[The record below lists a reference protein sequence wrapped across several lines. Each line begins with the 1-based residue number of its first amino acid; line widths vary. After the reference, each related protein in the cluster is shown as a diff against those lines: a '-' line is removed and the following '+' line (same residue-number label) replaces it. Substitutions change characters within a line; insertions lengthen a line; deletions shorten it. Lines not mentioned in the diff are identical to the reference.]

1 MRVRQYGITY
11 DRLQPEHL
19 ELVRYWRN
27 QSHIRAQMQ
36 FTGYITPAQ
45 QRSWFDSINNPYN
58 YYFLMEWNNKKIG
71 LINCKDT
78 EPNSRIAEG
87 GIFIWDEKVW
97 GTPVPAFASL
107 SMLEAVFEVFKTGD
121 TSLITVKRDNKRALD
136 FNLLLG
142 HEVIPE
148 TRDDEF
154 VKLILTR
161 EKYLHKSSAL
171 KRAALIFCG
180 GEGKMEI
187 SGEPNSNQVEEIN
200 RYLQGRSIS

>member
-27 QSHIRAQMQ
+27 QPHIRSQMQ
-36 FTGYITPAQ
+36 FTGYITPKQ

-142 HEVIPE
+142 YEIIPE
-148 TRDDEF
+148 TLDDEF

-161 EKYLHKSSAL
+161 EKYLRKSSAL